1 MVAYLD
7 HAATTPMRP
16 EARRAMLAVMS
27 EAGFGNPSGAHS
39 VARAAR
45 RAVEDAREVVA
56 AALGAEPSQVVF
68 SGGGTESGNLAV
80 AGRSSRGP
88 VLCSAVEHDAV
99 LESVHAAGGAT
110 LRVDA
115 AGQVDVDDLKR
126 ALGAPPAPGSVPTDG
141 TAPASPALVSVMTA
155 NNETGIIQPLDRVI
169 GIVRRKAPSAL
180 VHTDAVQAVN
190 WLDPAPATAGA
201 DLVSISAHK
210 FGGPQGVGV
219 LVVRSPAGLDVTVH
233 GGGQEAGRRSGTH
246 NVAGIA
252 GLAAALAV
260 VQEDR
265 EALVKRVADLRDRLT
280 DGLLASVPGAV
291 ETGRREDKVAGIC
304 HICIPEVES
313 EALVF
318 LLDQA
323 GVCVSAGSACAS
335 GATQVSHV
343 LRAMGVP
350 EELAH
355 GALRLSLGWTTTD
368 DDVDA
373 ALEAVPAAVARL
385 RRTR

>member
-16 EARRAMLAVMS
+16 EARRATLAFMS

-56 AALGAEPSQVVF
+56 AALGAEPSQLVF
-68 SGGGTESGNLAV
+68 TAGGTESDNMAV

-88 VLCSAVEHDAV
+88 ILCSGVEHDAV
-99 LESVHAAGGAT
+99 LESVRAAGGTT
-110 LRVDA
+110 LRVSRD
-115 AGQVDVDDLKR
+115 GQLDLDDLKA
-126 ALGAPPAPGSVPTDG
+126 ALGAEVPPS
-141 TAPASPALVSVMTA
+141 LVSVMTA
-155 NNETGIIQPLDRVI
+155 NNETGVVQPLDRII

-190 WLDPAPATAGA
+190 WVDPASATAGA

-210 FGGPQGVGV
+210 FGGPQGVGA
-219 LVVRSPAGLDVTVH
+219 LVVRNPAGLDVTVH

-260 VQEDR
+260 VQEER
-265 EALVKRVADLRDRLT
+265 EALVKRVADLRDRLA
-280 DGLLASVPGAV
+280 DGLLTSIPGAV

-304 HICIPEVES
+304 HLCIPGVES
-313 EALVF
+313 EALIF

-323 GVCVSAGSACAS
+323 GVCASAGSACAS

-350 EELAH
+350 EELAR

-368 DDVDA
+368 GDVDA

-385 RRTR
+385 RSAP

>member
-16 EARRAMLAVMS
+16 EARRAMSALMS
-27 EAGFGNPSGAHS
+27 ETGFGNPSGAHS

-45 RAVEDAREVVA
+45 RAVEDARDVVA

-68 SGGGTESGNLAV
+68 TGGGTEADNLAV
-80 AGRSSRGP
+80 AGRSTRGR

-99 LESVHAAGGAT
+99 LEPVRAVGGT
-110 LRVDA
+110 TVGVNPD
-115 AGQVDVDDLKR
+115 GQVDLDDLKR
-126 ALGAPPAPGSVPTDG
+126 ALGADPGAAPV
-141 TAPASPALVSVMTA
+141 ALVSVMTA
-155 NNETGIIQPLDRVI
+155 NNETGVVQPVDRVI
-169 GIVRRKAPSAL
+169 GIARRKAPSAL
-180 VHTDAVQAVN
+180 VHTDAIQAVN
-190 WLDPAPATAGA
+190 WLDPASTTAGA

-210 FGGPQGVGV
+210 FGGPQGVGA

-265 EALVKRVADLRDRLT
+265 EALVKRVADLRDRLA

-304 HICIPEVES
+304 HLCIPGVES

-323 GVCVSAGSACAS
+323 GVCASAGSACAS

-350 EELAH
+350 DELAR
-355 GALRLSLGWTTTD
+355 GALRLSLGWTTTEE
-368 DDVDA
+368 DVDA

-385 RRTR
+385 RCSS